1 MKDKT
6 MTNFKSS
13 LIVAALVSAF
23 GVTAA
28 SAADF
33 QPTKSFNDLSAA
45 GVAATEANIAALG
58 VSNRA
63 GNVLTTGELTAIQ
76 QIILDQS
83 NEASKAKRVN
93 LIVNGESAGY
103 GPGYS
108 VTY

>member
-1 MKDKT
+1 M
-6 MTNFKSS
+6 MNFKTS
-13 LIVAALVSAF
+13 IIAAALVSAF

-45 GVAATEANIAALG
+45 GIAATQSNIAALG
-58 VSNRA
+58 VNSRA
-63 GNVLTTGELTAIQ
+63 GDTLTTAELTAIQ

-83 NEASKAKRVN
+83 NDSSKAKRVN
-93 LIVNGESAGY
+93 LIVNGESKGY

-108 VTY
+108 VIY

>member
-1 MKDKT
+1 

-23 GVTAA
+23 GVTGA

>member
-1 MKDKT
+1 M
-6 MTNFKSS
+6 
-13 LIVAALVSAF
+13 
-23 GVTAA
+23 
-28 SAADF
+28 
-33 QPTKSFNDLSAA
+33 
-45 GVAATEANIAALG
+45 
-58 VSNRA
+58 
-63 GNVLTTGELTAIQ
+63 LTTGELTAIQ